1 MLKNYFLVTLRNL
14 RNNKLFSLI
23 NIAGLA
29 IGLSTCFLI
38 WQYVQFESSYDA
50 FHENAKSLYRVT
62 LQITENG
69 VPVRGMA
76 SNHAG
81 VGHAL
86 EDDFSEVKASCRLV
100 QTSLFTS
107 DLGRYYANALE
118 FSYQRSSG
126 NFVAFNE
133 ERVWFA
139 DAPILS
145 MFSFPLIAGTKDA
158 LREPNSVVI
167 TESISKKYF
176 GDDTALGQTLRLNR
190 DLMLKVT
197 GVIKDVPVNS
207 HLQFDILISFATM
220 RPRLGDMYDNWSWN
234 AFYTYILLHEDA
246 NATVLQSKLPAFKD
260 LHIGIE
266 KGPVKT
272 AYELQ
277 PITDIHLKSQL
288 ESEQSPTSNEQTVYF
303 LSILAIFI
311 LIVAWIN
318 YINLS
323 TAKALERS
331 KEVGLRKAVGATRRQ
346 LIYQFLF
353 DTALIN
359 LLAFLLAVVLVI
371 ALWSTFESLVGKQL
385 ETIYYVGVRNWFI
398 AGLVFISGVIISGIY
413 PALTLSSFNP
423 SKVLKGKFFKT
434 ASGTS
439 LRKLMISF
447 QYVLA
452 VLLIAGTLTIYLQL
466 SHMRSMDT
474 GFTKDQIVV
483 IEAPAVYDSSA
494 GQKIAFFKTSVL
506 QLPGVKNITATS
518 DVPGRPI
525 VEGSPIGPITAKQN
539 SDYFRCDIPSID
551 SSFFS
556 TFDISIIEG
565 RLFEPEERMD
575 FRLKQED
582 EAIPVLVNEEFARRM
597 NAKDHAE
604 ILNEK
609 MTFWWG
615 PDQRYAKIIGVV
627 TNHHQVSFKN
637 RIEPIMYM
645 QPAWQASKYFAVRVQ
660 GNLTATIA
668 SIKDLY
674 KQTFADHPY
683 TWFFLD
689 EHFDNQYRDE
699 QQFGKIINV
708 FTILAMIVTCLG
720 LLGLS
725 VFSVTQR
732 TKEVGIRKVL
742 GASAF
747 KILFLFSKDFLRV
760 LFIAYIIAVPV
771 IYWASNNWLDNF
783 TFRIPLPWQIFTLP
797 LLLLIVIT
805 LATIVTVTTKAI
817 LDNPVRALRENN

>member
-1 MLKNYFLVTLRNL
+1 
-14 RNNKLFSLI
+14 
-23 NIAGLA
+23 
-29 IGLSTCFLI
+29 
-38 WQYVQFESSYDA
+38 
-50 FHENAKSLYRVT
+50 
-62 LQITENG
+62 
-69 VPVRGMA
+69 
-76 SNHAG
+76 
-81 VGHAL
+81 
-86 EDDFSEVKASCRLV
+86 
-100 QTSLFTS
+100 
-107 DLGRYYANALE
+107 
-118 FSYQRSSG
+118 
-126 NFVAFNE
+126 
-133 ERVWFA
+133 
-139 DAPILS
+139 
-145 MFSFPLIAGTKDA
+145 
-158 LREPNSVVI
+158 
-167 TESISKKYF
+167 
-176 GDDTALGQTLRLNR
+176 
-190 DLMLKVT
+190 
-197 GVIKDVPVNS
+197 
-207 HLQFDILISFATM
+207 
-220 RPRLGDMYDNWSWN
+220 
-234 AFYTYILLHEDA
+234 
-246 NATVLQSKLPAFKD
+246 
-260 LHIGIE
+260 
-266 KGPVKT
+266 
-272 AYELQ
+272 
-277 PITDIHLKSQL
+277 
-288 ESEQSPTSNEQTVYF
+288 
-303 LSILAIFI
+303 
-311 LIVAWIN
+311 
-318 YINLS
+318 
-323 TAKALERS
+323 
-331 KEVGLRKAVGATRRQ
+331 
-346 LIYQFLF
+346 
-353 DTALIN
+353 
-359 LLAFLLAVVLVI
+359 
-371 ALWSTFESLVGKQL
+371 
-385 ETIYYVGVRNWFI
+385 
-398 AGLVFISGVIISGIY
+398 
-413 PALTLSSFNP
+413 
-423 SKVLKGKFFKT
+423 
-434 ASGTS
+434 
-439 LRKLMISF
+439 
-447 QYVLA
+447 
-452 VLLIAGTLTIYLQL
+452 
-466 SHMRSMDT
+466 MRSMDT

-805 LATIVTVTTKAI
+805 LATIATVTTKAM